1 MGNTLNNKKANGLAL
16 LPFLVFIVV
25 YMGAGLVYQS
35 KGVDMAFYQF
45 PSVTAMFLAVLVAFI
60 MFKGSINEKFD
71 TFAKGAANVDV
82 LTMLIIYILAG
93 AFATVAAEMGG
104 RDATVNLGL
113 SLVPVQ
119 FLAAGLFVIAAFMGT
134 ATGTSMGTISAIT
147 PIAVGVAEKGGLN
160 MMVVLGAV
168 IGGAMF
174 GDNLSMISDTT
185 IAATR
190 SQHCEMRDKF
200 RVNFLTALPAAL
212 VTIVVLLIVGRPET
226 VTEIGDLSYSFIK
239 VIPYLLVLILALVG
253 MNVFLVLTIGIFAAG
268 IVGIA
273 TGAINLAGFA
283 QAVYNGFCGMNEVFF
298 LTLLCGGMSELIAKN
313 GGIEWIIQKLGKVMK
328 GNKSAQVGIA
338 AMVSLC
344 DCATAN
350 NTVAIIVAGDMA
362 REVSHE
368 YKVDPRR
375 TASLLD
381 MFSCVFQG
389 IIPYGAQLLVLPPC
403 ATLPLPTAPPSAPP
417 TSLALCGIAGS
428 WLLSAS
434 CPSSSPSPMASAARI
449 PGTGSMTAL
458 SPTWPLRRPC
468 WRRKPL
474 RHSSNQ
480 TLDLSYSRT
489 LTLLTEN
496 AGHWPA
502 FSCCLQGSVFQ
513 VKRTCAKNKPDEIV
527 RFIYLYVLICRRSDD
542 AGKRYMQW
550 NAE

>member
-1 MGNTLNNKKANGLAL
+1 MGNTLNNKKANGFAL

-190 SQHCEMRDKF
+190 GCGCEMRDKF
-200 RVNFLTALPAAL
+200 KMNGVIAAVAAVLAMVIYTVVGSAAELT
-212 VTIVVLLIVGRPET
+212 
-226 VTEIGDLSYSFIK
+226 GDFSYEFIK
-239 VIPYLLVLILALVG
+239 VIPYIFILVFALTG
-253 MNVFLVLTIGIFAAG
+253 CNVFILLLAG
-268 IVGIA
+268 IGVAGAIGFA
-273 TGAINLAGFA
+273 TGSFDIPGFA
-283 QAVYNGFCGMNEVFF
+283 QAMSS
-298 LTLLCGGMSELIAKN
+298 GMSGMYDICLIALLLRGV
-313 GGIEWIIQKLGKVMK
+313 GGVAEELGAIDWLVKKMHASVKTRK
-328 GNKSAQVGIA
+328 GAEYMTAGMVSVFDA
-338 AMVSLC
+338 AM
-344 DCATAN
+344 AN
-350 NTVAIIVAGDMA
+350 NTIAIMMAAPLVRKVVAEHNVAPKRA
-362 REVSHE
+362 
-368 YKVDPRR
+368 
-375 TASLLD
+375 ASILD
-381 MFSCVFQG
+381 IFSCVVQG
-389 IIPYGAQLLVLPPC
+389 IIPHGGQILLCVSLTGLSPFSIIGANYYCFL
-403 ATLPLPTAPPSAPP
+403 
-417 TSLALCGIAGS
+417 LALVALATIQFGLGRTKEEKEGIR
-428 WLLSAS
+428 
-434 CPSSSPSPMASAARI
+434 MYDENDEVV
-449 PGTGSMTAL
+449 AL
-458 SPTWPLRRPC
+458 
-468 WRRKPL
+468 K
-474 RHSSNQ
+474 
-480 TLDLSYSRT
+480 
-489 LTLLTEN
+489 
-496 AGHWPA
+496 
-502 FSCCLQGSVFQ
+502 
-513 VKRTCAKNKPDEIV
+513 
-527 RFIYLYVLICRRSDD
+527 
-542 AGKRYMQW
+542 
-550 NAE
+550 

>member
-190 SQHCEMRDKF
+190 GCGCEMRDKF
-200 RVNFLTALPAAL
+200 KMNGVIAAVAAVLAMVIYTVVGSAAELT
-212 VTIVVLLIVGRPET
+212 
-226 VTEIGDLSYSFIK
+226 GDFSYEFIK
-239 VIPYLLVLILALVG
+239 VIPYIFILVFALTG
-253 MNVFLVLTIGIFAAG
+253 CNVFILLLAG
-268 IVGIA
+268 IGVAGAIGFA
-273 TGAINLAGFA
+273 TGSFDIPGFA
-283 QAVYNGFCGMNEVFF
+283 QAMGS
-298 LTLLCGGMSELIAKN
+298 GMSGMYDICLIALLLRGV
-313 GGIEWIIQKLGKVMK
+313 GGVAEELGAIDWLVKKMHASVKTRK
-328 GNKSAQVGIA
+328 GAEYMTAGMVSVFDA
-338 AMVSLC
+338 AM
-344 DCATAN
+344 AN
-350 NTVAIIVAGDMA
+350 NTIAIMMAAPLVRKVVAEHNVAPKRA
-362 REVSHE
+362 
-368 YKVDPRR
+368 
-375 TASLLD
+375 ASILD
-381 MFSCVFQG
+381 IFSCVVQG
-389 IIPYGAQLLVLPPC
+389 IIPHGGQILLCVSLTGLSPFSIIGAHYYCFL
-403 ATLPLPTAPPSAPP
+403 
-417 TSLALCGIAGS
+417 LALVALATIQFGLGRTKEEKEGIR
-428 WLLSAS
+428 
-434 CPSSSPSPMASAARI
+434 MYDENDEVV
-449 PGTGSMTAL
+449 AL
-458 SPTWPLRRPC
+458 
-468 WRRKPL
+468 K
-474 RHSSNQ
+474 
-480 TLDLSYSRT
+480 
-489 LTLLTEN
+489 
-496 AGHWPA
+496 
-502 FSCCLQGSVFQ
+502 
-513 VKRTCAKNKPDEIV
+513 
-527 RFIYLYVLICRRSDD
+527 
-542 AGKRYMQW
+542 
-550 NAE
+550 